1 MRPALLVCVL
11 SVPLLAQLGGPYP
24 TGGPFPGGGQIPG
37 TGRGRNPNGGVGSNG
52 NGRETGRGKDK
63 KAEAAVVTTTDG
75 LLRRA
80 TSNQIV
86 IEADDHRVIWYHVP
100 DNMTY
105 EEGGNTLDPKKLA
118 VGDHVS
124 VDSTSNDEGVF
135 TATSLTRRS
144 AGSAE
149 DRATASRDWDLPPLF
164 SGRQTASASAPRAV
178 TREPGDD
185 RPVLRRNR
193 PSADDDSQK
202 ADDTPPAPP
211 VKQASAPP
219 PAAPQAAPQEEAED
233 TRPATVVR
241 PPDPRPDADDPGRPV
256 LKRGGPAQ
264 KRVAETD
271 TPVAPA
277 RAPSTPATATTTV
290 ASKGGPGPRLG
301 QAAPTAR
308 DQFGGGVPLED
319 DPVIAKAREA
329 AATYLEGLPNF
340 FAKQMTTRY
349 MSENPRQGWQA
360 QDIVTADVAY
370 EDGHESYKN
379 IKIGNK
385 ATAQSMEEIP
395 GTRSSGEFATLLI
408 EVMDPGGQAAFRR
421 TGTDSVRGRSSYTY
435 KFEINRVHSRWR
447 VESPSQLYYPAYG
460 GTIWIDKETSRVLRI
475 EMDARKIP
483 TLFPFDTIETTAD
496 YDYVRLESQSFLLP
510 VESEVL
516 SCQRGSSI
524 CSRNKIEFR
533 NYRKFGAESDITFD
547 STVK

>member
-1 MRPALLVCVL
+1 
-11 SVPLLAQLGGPYP
+11 
-24 TGGPFPGGGQIPG
+24 
-37 TGRGRNPNGGVGSNG
+37 
-52 NGRETGRGKDK
+52 
-63 KAEAAVVTTTDG
+63 VVTTTEG

-80 TSNQIV
+80 TSSQIV

-100 DNMTY
+100 DNITY
-105 EEGGNTLDPKKLA
+105 EEGGNSLDPKKLA

-124 VDSTSNDEGVF
+124 VDSTSTDEGVF

-144 AGSAE
+144 VGSAE
-149 DRATASRDWDLPPLF
+149 DHATASRDWDLPPLF
-164 SGRQTASASAPRAV
+164 SGRQTASASAPRPI

-185 RPVLRRNR
+185 RPVLRRNK
-193 PSADDDSQK
+193 PAADDDSQK
-202 ADDTPPAPP
+202 ADNTAPTPAPS
-211 VKQASAPP
+211 VKQAAAPP
-219 PAAPQAAPQEEAED
+219 PAAAPQEEAED

-241 PPDPRPDADDPGRPV
+241 PPDPKPDEDDPGRPV

-264 KRVAETD
+264 KRVAQSD
-271 TPVAPA
+271 SPVTPARTAPA
-277 RAPSTPATATTTV
+277 PTTV
-290 ASKGGPGPRLG
+290 ASTGGPGPRLG
-301 QAAPTAR
+301 EAAPPAR
-308 DQFGGGVPLED
+308 EQFGGGVPLED

-329 AATYLEGLPNF
+329 AAMYLEGLPNF
-340 FAKQMTTRY
+340 FAKQVTTRY
-349 MSENPRQGWQA
+349 MTENPRQGWQA

-385 ATAQSMEEIP
+385 ATSQSMDELP

-408 EVMDPGGQAAFRR
+408 EVMDPGAQAAFRR
-421 TGTDSVRGRSSYTY
+421 TGTDTVRGRSSYTY
-435 KFEINRVHSRWR
+435 KFEITRTHSRWR
-447 VESPSQLYYPAYG
+447 VESPSQLYYPSYG
-460 GTIWIDKETSRVLRI
+460 GTIWIDKETSRLLRI

-496 YDYVRLESQSFLLP
+496 YDYVRLETQSFLLP
-510 VESEVL
+510 VESEIL

-547 STVK
+547 TTVK

>member
-1 MRPALLVCVL
+1 
-11 SVPLLAQLGGPYP
+11 
-24 TGGPFPGGGQIPG
+24 
-37 TGRGRNPNGGVGSNG
+37 
-52 NGRETGRGKDK
+52 
-63 KAEAAVVTTTDG
+63 VVTTTEG

-105 EEGGNTLDPKKLA
+105 EEGGTSLDPKKLA

-124 VDSTSNDEGVF
+124 VDSTSTDDGVF

-144 AGSAE
+144 VGSAE
-149 DRATASRDWDLPPLF
+149 DRAIASRDWDLPPLF
-164 SGRQTASASAPRAV
+164 NGRQTAGASAPRAV
-178 TREPGDD
+178 TRERGDD

-193 PSADDDSQK
+193 PAADDDSQNS
-202 ADDTPPAPP
+202 DTSKNANNTPAPPPP
-211 VKQASAPP
+211 VKQASAP
-219 PAAPQAAPQEEAED
+219 AAAPQEEPED
-233 TRPATVVR
+233 TRPATVIR
-241 PPDPRPDADDPGRPV
+241 PADPKPDDDDPGRPV
-256 LKRGGPAQ
+256 LKRGGAAQ
-264 KRVAETD
+264 RRVAQAD
-271 TPVAPA
+271 APVAPVQT
-277 RAPSTPATATTTV
+277 APAPTTV
-290 ASKGGPGPRLG
+290 ASTGGPGPRLG
-301 QAAPTAR
+301 EAAPPAR
-308 DQFGGGVPLED
+308 QQTVGGIPMED

-340 FAKQMTTRY
+340 FAKQVTTRY
-349 MSENPRQGWQA
+349 MTENVRQGWQA

-385 ATAQSMEEIP
+385 ATSQSMEDLP

-408 EVMDPGGQAAFRR
+408 EVMDPGAQAAFRR
-421 TGTDSVRGRSSYTY
+421 TGTDTVRGRSAYTY
-435 KFEINRVHSRWR
+435 KFEITRTHSRWR

-496 YDYVRLESQSFLLP
+496 YDYVRLEAQSFLLP
-510 VESEVL
+510 VESEIL

-547 STVK
+547 TTAK